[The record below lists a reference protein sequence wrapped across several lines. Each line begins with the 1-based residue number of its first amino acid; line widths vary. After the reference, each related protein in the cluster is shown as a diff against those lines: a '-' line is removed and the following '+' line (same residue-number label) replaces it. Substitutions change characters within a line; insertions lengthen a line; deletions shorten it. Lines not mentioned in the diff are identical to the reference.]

1 MYYIMISQM
10 SCTHTH
16 TTEASVDV
24 DGGTVTG
31 GGRGG
36 GSKSLDQTS
45 ASSLRSVAVLMCLVM
60 VAGLGTWGVLVKRRS
75 WRKTRG
81 QRYLGIIGGGQE
93 PLTPSIR
100 PPLGQSRLSV
110 FKRKIAS

>member
-1 MYYIMISQM
+1 M
-10 SCTHTH
+10 
-16 TTEASVDV
+16 DV
-24 DGGTVTG
+24 DGGTITG
-31 GGRGG
+31 AGRGG
-36 GSKSLDQTS
+36 GSNSLDQTP